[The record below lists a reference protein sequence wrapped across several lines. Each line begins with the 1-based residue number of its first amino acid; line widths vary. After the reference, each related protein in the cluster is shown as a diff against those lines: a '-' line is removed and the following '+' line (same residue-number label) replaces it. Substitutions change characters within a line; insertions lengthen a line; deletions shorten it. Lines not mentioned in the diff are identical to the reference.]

1 MVQKTPKAKWSIS
14 KRYMKHYQIAECR
27 KKEVRYWFTTRP
39 LFHSAFVCS
48 SELCFVKLLILFL
61 FHCES
66 CFLFVCLSSVERS
79 DTDLYQD
86 KHTFKCQ
93 IIKNIVLINARKISL
108 NLANLFILFCNSS
121 DYSLYTLLFLCFMI
135 T

>member
-48 SELCFVKLLILFL
+48 SELCFVFVSLCKFY
-61 FHCES
+61 S
-66 CFLFVCLSSVERS
+66 CACLRWSEATPTCIKTSTRLNAIYKIICNNFDFSIKKIIFYVIINIEV
-79 DTDLYQD
+79 
-86 KHTFKCQ
+86 KFKDA
-93 IIKNIVLINARKISL
+93 L
-108 NLANLFILFCNSS
+108 
-121 DYSLYTLLFLCFMI
+121 
-135 T
+135 